1 MRTKLVAGN
10 WKMNASKSQATTLIT
25 GILAEQDRFN
35 DVEVAVF
42 PPFVYLEHVA
52 SLLQGQ
58 IVVGAQDV
66 SEHSQGAFTGDV
78 AAPMLADLGMSY
90 VLIGHSER
98 RQLHGETDQVV
109 ARKVQA
115 ALFVGLKPVLCV
127 GETLTERDA
136 GLAKEVVARQLN
148 VVLEHVG
155 VEGFFNV
162 ILAYEP
168 VWAIGTGKTAT
179 PEQAQEVHACL
190 RGLLAVASAELAEKV
205 RILYGGSVNQGNA
218 AALFALPDVD
228 GALVGGASL
237 KAQDFIAIC
246 CAAQS

>member
-25 GILAEQDRFN
+25 EILVEQERFN
-35 DVEVAVF
+35 GVEVAVF

-52 SLLQGQ
+52 GLVQGQ
-58 IVVGAQDV
+58 VTVGAQDV
-66 SEHSQGAFTGDV
+66 SDRSQGAFTGDV
-78 AAPMLADLGMSY
+78 AASMLADLGMSY
-90 VLIGHSER
+90 VLVGHSER

-115 ALFVGLKPVLCV
+115 ALSVGLKPVLCV
-127 GETLTERDA
+127 GETLAERDA
-136 GLAKEVVARQLN
+136 GLVKEVVARQLN

-155 VEGFFNV
+155 VEGFSNV